1 MEKLNDRLGSCY
13 LCGSNPSQI
22 YLYSIHEY
30 LRDKYN
36 LI

>member
-1 MEKLNDRLGSCY
+1 MEKLNDCLGSCY

-22 YLYSIHEY
+22 YSIHEY